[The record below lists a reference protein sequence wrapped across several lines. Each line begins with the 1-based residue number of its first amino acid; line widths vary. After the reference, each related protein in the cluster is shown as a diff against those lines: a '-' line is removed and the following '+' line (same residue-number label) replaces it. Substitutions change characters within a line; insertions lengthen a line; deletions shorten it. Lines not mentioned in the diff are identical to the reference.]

1 MSTPQSIYFKF
12 SIERVW
18 IEQKE
23 EVFAMLI
30 VPFPEPVNTK
40 TSGQIPEG
48 SPWVAISSP
57 TEITAALAA
66 AKEGYM

>member
-48 SPWVAISSP
+48 SP
-57 TEITAALAA
+57 
-66 AKEGYM
+66 